1 LSSDERAELLKTLKT
16 RFEKNMN
23 RHKDIEWAKVQAKL
37 ESNPGKLWSLNEM
50 EISGGEPDVV
60 DPIAIG
66 KDNKL
71 RMGMFFH
78 CLIELLQYKSATPAR
93 TYRSVRA
100 GNGRLIVAQ

>member
-1 LSSDERAELLKTLKT
+1 MNFSIQIRLCLVGRNKKEASLFTTSLMIKSSISKLVHHTPQPHNKKSHNGYGIFDAPSLL
-16 RFEKNMN
+16 
-23 RHKDIEWAKVQAKL
+23 
-37 ESNPGKLWSLNEM
+37 
-50 EISGGEPDVV
+50 
-60 DPIAIG
+60 PIAIG